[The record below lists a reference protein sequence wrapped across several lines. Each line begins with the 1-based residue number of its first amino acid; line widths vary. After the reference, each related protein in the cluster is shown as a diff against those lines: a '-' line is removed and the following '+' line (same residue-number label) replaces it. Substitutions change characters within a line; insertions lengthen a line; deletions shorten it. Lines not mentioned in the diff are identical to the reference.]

1 MDDDMIYYAKSP
13 NPQGY
18 QQTVKEHLL
27 AVAELAQKFGT
38 PMGLAT
44 AAELAGQTHDF
55 GKYSQAF
62 QEVLSGT
69 RIGID
74 HAMGGACY
82 LEAVYRGSVGARPV
96 IEAVNGH
103 HNGLVAYD
111 EIRSELHAVADPRK
125 RPCGNGGK
133 TPAIEDKEQL
143 QAANAAFRK
152 DFPSFKPPML
162 SAPPIAELESMLYT
176 RMLFSCLVDADY
188 TASALNDDSTY
199 LDRAENN
206 SFDPQA
212 LLKKLTEYRDGIRQ
226 SSTADRSLN
235 TYRDRVFEQCGKM
248 GNEPEG
254 LYTLTAPTGTG
265 KTLALL
271 HFALRHCL
279 KHGKQRIIM
288 VLPFLTLA
296 EQSAEVYSKI
306 IPDVLIDHSQSDL
319 PEDAWELAARWS
331 APVIITTS
339 VRFFESLFSDQ
350 PAACRK
356 LHNIADSVIIFD
368 EAQTLPGDYLAPCV
382 SAIAQLI
389 QHYHSTAVLCTATQ
403 PALEPLF
410 RRFAPELHPQEIT
423 PDAARL
429 YEVLRR
435 TTLQDLGT
443 LPQEE
448 FAARLANHPQVLCV
462 VNRRKTAQQLYAALP
477 AEGSYCLTT
486 LLCAADRRRQLDA
499 IRQRLKEGLPCRVVS
514 TSLIE
519 AGVDVD
525 FPVAY
530 REQCGLDS
538 LLQTAGRCNREGR
551 RGAEESIVYRFRL
564 DECST
569 PQMLRQNVSAL
580 DYTARHQDTLDTPRA
595 IQLYFNELSDLRGPD
610 AVDKHGILDAFLRG
624 IRGCQFPFAQV
635 AEEFRLIENAAR
647 TVYLPVGEGAALCE
661 QLRSGHVTRT
671 LLRKLGVYSVSCYK
685 DQFDKLDA
693 AGALELRPD
702 GSAILTDTSCYSEK
716 TGLAMDVETGIGL
729 YF

>member
-1 MDDDMIYYAKSP
+1 MEHSTRLAHISED
-13 NPQGY
+13 GTRT
-18 QQTVKEHLL
+18 QTVYDH
-27 AVAELAQKFGT
+27 
-38 PMGLAT
+38 
-44 AAELAGQTHDF
+44 LAGTARLAGSFAAPFGAQSEAEFAAWLHDV
-55 GKYSQAF
+55 GKYSDAF
-62 QEVLSGT
+62 QLRLKGGPKV
-69 RIGID
+69 D
-74 HAMGGACY
+74 HSTAGAQ
-82 LEAVYRGSVGARPV
+82 EAWVRHHPHAAF
-96 IEAVNGH
+96 AVAGH
-103 HNGLVAYD
+103 HSGLPDGGSPADDPGDATLFGRSKKPVAPYD
-111 EIRSELHAVADPRK
+111 SWQEVTLPASTPPAWACADP
-125 RPCGNGGK
+125 
-133 TPAIEDKEQL
+133 L
-143 QAANAAFRK
+143 SLAF
-152 DFPSFKPPML
+152 F
-162 SAPPIAELESMLYT
+162 T
-176 RMLFSCLVDADY
+176 RMLYSCLVDADFID
-188 TASALNDDSTY
+188 TETFMDGKAAPRGSGTDIAALRDIVSAQAQRY
-199 LDRAENN
+199 LRAESPSPVSVQRNTVLRACLEKGAHG
-206 SFDPQA
+206 PQ
-212 LLKKLTEYRDGIRQ
+212 
-226 SSTADRSLN
+226 
-235 TYRDRVFEQCGKM
+235 
-248 GNEPEG
+248 G
-254 LYTLTAPTGTG
+254 LYTPAQYRQM
-265 KTLALL
+265 LAS
-271 HFALRHCL
+271 
-279 KHGKQRIIM
+279 
-288 VLPFLTLA
+288 
-296 EQSAEVYSKI
+296 ENW
-306 IPDVLIDHSQSDL
+306 D
-319 PEDAWELAARWS
+319 
-331 APVIITTS
+331 APVVVTTA
-339 VRFFESLFSDQ
+339 VQFFESLYANRSSR
-350 PAACRK
+350 CRK

-448 FAARLANHPQVLCV
+448 FAAQLARHPQVLCV

-486 LLCAADRRRQLDA
+486 LLCAADRRRQLDD

-551 RGAEESIVYRFRL
+551 RDAEESIVYRFRL

>member
-1 MDDDMIYYAKSP
+1 MDEKYYAHWSEDGRK
-13 NPQGY
+13 
-18 QQTVKEHLL
+18 QTVLAHLL
-27 AVAELAQKFGT
+27 CTAMLCAQFAEKFGEKALGYWA
-38 PMGLAT
+38 GL
-44 AAELAGQTHDF
+44 LHDI
-55 GKYSQAF
+55 GKFTQAF
-62 QEVLSGT
+62 QKRLFCGGKKV
-69 RIGID
+69 D
-74 HAMGGACY
+74 HSTAGAWESKAY
-82 LEAVYRGSVGARPV
+82 LPISLC
-96 IEAVNGH
+96 IMGH
-103 HNGLVAYD
+103 HSGLPDLGGRTDKGKPTYFGRMNKAKSGQLEPYD
-111 EIRSELHAVADPRK
+111 AWKQEVELPQAPK
-125 RPCGNGGK
+125 MEPK
-133 TPAIEDKEQL
+133 T
-143 QAANAAFRK
+143 
-152 DFPSFKPPML
+152 
-162 SAPPIAELESMLYT
+162 ELELDFLIRMLY
-176 RMLFSCLVDADY
+176 SCLVDADFID
-188 TASALNDDSTY
+188 TETFMDGKAAPRGSGADIAALRDIVSAQAQRY
-199 LDRAENN
+199 LRAESPSPVSVQRNAVLRACLEKGAHG
-206 SFDPQA
+206 PQ
-212 LLKKLTEYRDGIRQ
+212 
-226 SSTADRSLN
+226 
-235 TYRDRVFEQCGKM
+235 
-248 GNEPEG
+248 G
-254 LYTLTAPTGTG
+254 LYTLTVPTGGG
-265 KTLALL
+265 KTFASLA
-271 HFALRHCL
+271 FALEHAAAQKMKRVIYVIPYMS
-279 KHGKQRIIM
+279 IIDQTAAVFSGLLGAEN
-288 VLPFLTLA
+288 VLADFSNAEYKTVEQDDLTPAQYRQMLA
-296 EQSAEVYSKI
+296 SENW
-306 IPDVLIDHSQSDL
+306 D
-319 PEDAWELAARWS
+319 
-331 APVIITTS
+331 APVVVTTA
-339 VRFFESLFSDQ
+339 VQFFESLYANRSSR
-350 PAACRK
+350 CRK

-403 PALEPLF
+403 PAFEPLF

-448 FAARLANHPQVLCV
+448 FAARLADHPQVLCV
-462 VNRRKTAQQLYAALP
+462 VNRRKTAQQLYESLP

-486 LLCAADRRRQLDA
+486 LLCAADRRRQLDD

-595 IQLYFNELSDLRGPD
+595 IQLYFNELSELRGPD

>member
-1 MDDDMIYYAKSP
+1 MEHSTRLAHISED
-13 NPQGY
+13 GTRT
-18 QQTVKEHLL
+18 QTVYDH
-27 AVAELAQKFGT
+27 
-38 PMGLAT
+38 
-44 AAELAGQTHDF
+44 LAGTARLAGSFAAPFGAQSEAEFAAWLHDV
-55 GKYSQAF
+55 GKYSDAF
-62 QEVLSGT
+62 QLRLKGGPKV
-69 RIGID
+69 D
-74 HAMGGACY
+74 HSTAGAQ
-82 LEAVYRGSVGARPV
+82 EAWVRQHLHTAF
-96 IEAVNGH
+96 AVAGH
-103 HNGLVAYD
+103 HSGLPD
-111 EIRSELHAVADPRK
+111 GGSPAD
-125 RPCGNGGK
+125 
-133 TPAIEDKEQL
+133 D
-143 QAANAAFRK
+143 
-152 DFPSFKPPML
+152 
-162 SAPPIAELESMLYT
+162 
-176 RMLFSCLVDADY
+176 
-188 TASALNDDSTY
+188 
-199 LDRAENN
+199 
-206 SFDPQA
+206 
-212 LLKKLTEYRDGIRQ
+212 
-226 SSTADRSLN
+226 
-235 TYRDRVFEQCGKM
+235 
-248 GNEPEG
+248 
-254 LYTLTAPTGTG
+254 
-265 KTLALL
+265 
-271 HFALRHCL
+271 
-279 KHGKQRIIM
+279 
-288 VLPFLTLA
+288 
-296 EQSAEVYSKI
+296 
-306 IPDVLIDHSQSDL
+306 
-319 PEDAWELAARWS
+319 
-331 APVIITTS
+331 
-339 VRFFESLFSDQ
+339 
-350 PAACRK
+350 
-356 LHNIADSVIIFD
+356 
-368 EAQTLPGDYLAPCV
+368 PGDYLAPCV

-410 RRFAPELHPQEIT
+410 RRFVPELHPQEIT

-448 FAARLANHPQVLCV
+448 FASRLANQPQVLCV
-462 VNRRKTAQQLYAALP
+462 VNRRKTAQQLYESLP

-551 RGAEESIVYRFRL
+551 RGTEESIVYRFRL